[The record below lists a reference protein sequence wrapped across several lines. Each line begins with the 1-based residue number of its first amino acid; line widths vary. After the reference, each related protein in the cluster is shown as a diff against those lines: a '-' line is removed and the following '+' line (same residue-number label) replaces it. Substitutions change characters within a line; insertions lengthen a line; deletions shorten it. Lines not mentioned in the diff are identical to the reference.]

1 MDYNFDIMND
11 EFKTFGH
18 YAKKFNV
25 QTSTVTYWS
34 DNYGLPYV
42 MPGGVRYTT
51 DKAFAKWMKI
61 RSLIKSANTNLVEN

>member
-25 QTSTVTYWS
+25 QTS
-34 DNYGLPYV
+34 
-42 MPGGVRYTT
+42 
-51 DKAFAKWMKI
+51 
-61 RSLIKSANTNLVEN
+61 ANTNLVEN

>member
-1 MDYNFDIMND
+1 MDYDFDVMKD

-25 QTSTVTYWS
+25 QTSTVNYWS
-34 DNYGLPYV
+34 EKYGLPYV
-42 MPGGVRYTT
+42 SPGSVKYTT
-51 DKAFAKWMKI
+51 DKAFAKWLKI